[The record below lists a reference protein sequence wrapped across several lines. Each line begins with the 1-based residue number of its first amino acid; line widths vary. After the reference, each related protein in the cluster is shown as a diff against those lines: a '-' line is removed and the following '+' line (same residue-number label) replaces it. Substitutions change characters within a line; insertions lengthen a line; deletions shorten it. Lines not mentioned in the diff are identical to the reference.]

1 MAGKPLMDEPVG
13 GNSTVRVPVNLAC
26 GSEFLSLLGYLLCSA
41 LTACS
46 RLYILHTLC
55 LSLLLASQSSI
66 CELVSWTAR
75 DDYRP
80 MCRYASV
87 TIKSY
92 NKVYH

>member
-26 GSEFLSLLGYLLCSA
+26 GSEFLSLLGYLFCSA

-55 LSLLLASQSSI
+55 LSLLLASQSSSW
-66 CELVSWTAR
+66 ELVSWTAR

-80 MCRYASV
+80 MCR
-87 TIKSY
+87 
-92 NKVYH
+92 